1 MNFVQVRSFDNY
13 INANLQLS
21 MLQDEGIQCYLKDE
35 YTITIDPLLSPAIG
49 GMKLMVYE
57 SQWQRAMELIEA
69 ADKKYLHTFS
79 CPRCGKHSL
88 ELVTEIKKPSGL
100 WQKIMFLLV
109 NGQAEEVKRYY
120 QCTSCQSKFDE
131 LSPANPDQ

>member
-13 INANLQLS
+13 VNANLQLS

-57 SQWQRAMELIEA
+57 SQSQRAIELIEA
-69 ADKKYLHTFS
+69 ADKNFVHTFG
-79 CPRCGKHSL
+79 CPHCGKHSL

-100 WQKIMFLLV
+100 WQRIMFQLI
-109 NGQAEEVKRYY
+109 NGQGEEVKRYY

-131 LSPANPDQ
+131 LPPANADQ